1 MRKHFYHSLCISSA
15 AVLCGCA
22 SGPTADSNKALDDSS
37 PGVLQPEQTAPQSG
51 AESRTRFTPDEL
63 MGSLGQQLIAGLNS
77 TPGCLGA
84 DAASF
89 ASGRL
94 VIFGWFTDKEAALAW
109 HDSEIHKQVS
119 TRFSGGRIMNRT
131 PLEHIPA
138 NVPLMV
144 IASVAMEPQTDANPP
159 RMMFGIEVYEPMP
172 GGFSFQGGAF
182 LRPSFK
188 NLWSRSGPTLSPRAT
203 NSRKPSLATH
213 NRTIDESSI
222 TLLG

>member
-1 MRKHFYHSLCISSA
+1 MRNQIRLLLCFSSA
-15 AVLCGCA
+15 AILSGCA
-22 SGPTADSNKALDDSS
+22 SGPTKDSNQALDQSS
-37 PGVLQPEQTAPQSG
+37 PGVMQPEQTASPNG
-51 AESRTRFTPDEL
+51 AESRTRFTPEEM

-94 VIFGWFTDKEAALAW
+94 VIFGWFKDKEAALAW
-109 HDSEIHKQVS
+109 HDSQIHKQVS
-119 TRFSGGRIMNRT
+119 NRFSGGRVMERP

-138 NVPLMV
+138 GVPLMV
-144 IASVAMEPQTDANPP
+144 IASVAMEPPTEDSPP

-182 LRPSFK
+182 SPAEFQ
-188 NLWSRSGPTLSPRAT
+188 NLMEQIRADAAHEG
-203 NSRKPSLATH
+203 S
-213 NRTIDESSI
+213 
-222 TLLG
+222 